1 MLRLTPSSEKLL
13 IPSTPAVTDGE
24 YPMVVNCSEGFI
36 VPLILSSTLSPSFF
50 QAPSPE
56 VRRNIVTHRTL
67 GISALPPHIFSFR
80 GSSILTLWINEGHA
94 AAVFSTQGKMFVDY
108 RFNLQVPLRAHHSGL
123 RLYVLC
129 AHTFYATVI
138 S

>member
-1 MLRLTPSSEKLL
+1 MLRLTPGSEKLL

-24 YPMVVNCSEGFI
+24 YPVAVNCSEEFNI
-36 VPLILSSTLSPSFF
+36 LLILSSTLSPSIYKLRL
-50 QAPSPE
+50 QRSI
-56 VRRNIVTHRTL
+56 RDIVTHRSL
-67 GISALPPHIFSFR
+67 GISALPPHIFSLR

-108 RFNLQVPLRAHHSGL
+108 RINPQVPLRAHHNGL

-129 AHTFYATVI
+129 AHTFYATVL